1 MPSGESRTNIADRKA
16 VEARA
21 TRRVPFQRGLSTFY
35 PMKRWTFRLSTWASD
50 SEKQRPPDGPIAMEG
65 DRRGLLVN
73 DWTAREGA

>member
-1 MPSGESRTNIADRKA
+1 MPSGESRTKIADRKA

-21 TRRVPFQRGLSTFY
+21 TRRVPFQRGLSTVY

-50 SEKQRPPDGPIAMEG
+50 SEKQRPDGPIAMEG

-73 DWTAREGA
+73 DCTAREA